1 MYKNRDN
8 NKSKKQKVKSPE
20 FKTEQDENYEFIE
33 GYASWGFPYGITR
46 DETDDL
52 TDDEDL
58 PF

>member
-33 GYASWGFPYGITR
+33 GYTFIGVPIRYHT
-46 DETDDL
+46 
-52 TDDEDL
+52 
-58 PF
+58 